1 MTNAGRIDSGALG
14 THVLARRNAGRPGS
28 TGVGLMI
35 EYRLCNL
42 QIISR
47 VCSVD

>member
-14 THVLARRNAGRPGS
+14 NQVLAQKQRRAPKS
-28 TGVGLMI
+28 ACVGLMI
-35 EYRLCNL
+35 EYRVCNL

>member
-14 THVLARRNAGRPGS
+14 NQVLAQSSAGHPGS
-28 TGVGLMI
+28 ACVGLMI
-35 EYRLCNL
+35 EYRVCNL